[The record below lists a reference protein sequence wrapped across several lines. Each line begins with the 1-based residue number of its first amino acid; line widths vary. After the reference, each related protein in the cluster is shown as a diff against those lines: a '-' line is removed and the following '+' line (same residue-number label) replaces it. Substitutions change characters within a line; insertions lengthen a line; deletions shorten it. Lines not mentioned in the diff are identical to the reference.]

1 MKPKNCRPGVEVV
14 LKDDGSIRT
23 ILTLDEW
30 KDENPTDWE
39 DFVGEGRILLSGG
52 AASYPSNLRLANKP
66 KRSEL
71 VKRVEE
77 LENEL
82 GLVNGYG
89 AMSRQEMWDEIQ
101 RVRKVTDDDG
111 TSGAPYRLVESIL
124 EERDQLRE
132 DIDAF
137 LNGTYFL
144 TRPHREK
151 GQCVANLTG
160 LTITGDA
167 SGIVKAHRDRGVYES
182 HNQEGMWYSSYYTLL
197 PDDQKW
203 TDEPFESRIVGPANR
218 REDEAK

>member
-1 MKPKNCRPGVEVV
+1 MRIENAKPGVEVIQKYDNKLTTIV
-14 LKDDGSIRT
+14 SIRT
-23 ILTLDEW
+23 
-30 KDENPTDWE
+30 E
-39 DFVGEGRILLSGG
+39 DYVNTTNGFDNIKS
-52 AASYPSNLRLANKP
+52 LRLANKP

-111 TSGAPYRLVESIL
+111 TSGAPYRLVESIV

-151 GQCVANLTG
+151 WQCVANLTG

-203 TDEPFESRIVGPANR
+203 TDEPFESRIVGPASG